1 VDCLAVAAD
10 ETATKVNVLE
20 VVFFGLEV
28 GDLTN
33 VVTIGRGQWIVNSW
47 C

>member
-1 VDCLAVAAD
+1 MDCLTVAAD
-10 ETATKVNVLE
+10 ETAAKVDVLE

-33 VVTIGRGQWIVNSW
+33 VITLDR

>member
-1 VDCLAVAAD
+1 VDCLAVTAD

-28 GDLTN
+28 GNLTN
-33 VVTIGRGQWIVNSW
+33 VITLDR